1 MTEAICFEIETE
13 SNNSLSHPSHQA
25 FTCFDLDKIDLLSKK
40 GQNSQKYRSKAEKE
54 STLRY
59 FNSK

>member
-13 SNNSLSHPSHQA
+13 SKTLFLILLIKHSLA
-25 FTCFDLDKIDLLSKK
+25 LILIKLLSKK
-40 GQNSQKYRSKAEKE
+40 GQNSQKCRSKAEKD